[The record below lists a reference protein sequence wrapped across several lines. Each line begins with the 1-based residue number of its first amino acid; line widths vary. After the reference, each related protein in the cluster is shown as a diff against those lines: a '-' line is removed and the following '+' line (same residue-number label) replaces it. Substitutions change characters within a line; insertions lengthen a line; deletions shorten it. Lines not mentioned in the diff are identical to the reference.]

1 MILRPSVFSATIIRP
16 NITRFELGDS
26 SEGNS
31 LGRSKVP
38 LPSRRCSTEEASHER
53 GKDRWFTDVASRY
66 DRVEASVGKALY
78 SAHPQR
84 RWISDTSSWISLE
97 RSAQPPATTT
107 GWHGSNRQRALQ

>member
-38 LPSRRCSTEEASHER
+38 LQVGDVRQKKPVMNAVKTVGLSMWRVGMIAWKSRSEKR
-53 GKDRWFTDVASRY
+53 FTRLI
-66 DRVEASVGKALY
+66 RSVDGFLIRLFGLA
-78 SAHPQR
+78 
-84 RWISDTSSWISLE
+84 
-97 RSAQPPATTT
+97 
-107 GWHGSNRQRALQ
+107 